1 MRRLLVALALSLAVH
16 GTFLFLVR
24 KSPVPVPPSAPTW
37 VAELE
42 IVERPAAAPPER
54 PKSAEPTA
62 SAQAALVREPP
73 TRKPAPRTR
82 SVARSGEAPAQREV
96 AVSDVPL
103 RPRQGET
110 PFLPHQEETLPGL
123 LPGLRHT
130 LPPSSPEPDEPII
143 DGLSGIHAPAI
154 PKDLVGATVAQAVG
168 QRRGQ
173 SGNVDP
179 YFSRLRERLT
189 EIWNTHRSD
198 GKISDRPGAIRITQ
212 GRSGHLVS
220 AELVSSFSDPRWNRG
235 LLLDLKQAAHLL
247 PEPPPEVFSEHRYLS
262 SLWSFQYS
270 PGALTDFDIVN
281 LFDKKA
287 IPKSDSKRVQLL
299 GAEPS
304 D

>member
-1 MRRLLVALALSLAVH
+1 M
-16 GTFLFLVR
+16 
-24 KSPVPVPPSAPTW
+24 
-37 VAELE
+37 
-42 IVERPAAAPPER
+42 
-54 PKSAEPTA
+54 
-62 SAQAALVREPP
+62 
-73 TRKPAPRTR
+73 
-82 SVARSGEAPAQREV
+82 
-96 AVSDVPL
+96 SDVPL
-103 RPRQGET
+103 RPRQGE
-110 PFLPHQEETLPGL
+110 PFLPRQEETPPGL
-123 LPGLRHT
+123 LPGLRFA

-168 QRRGQ
+168 QRRVQ

-189 EIWNTHRSD
+189 EIWNARRSD
-198 GKISDRPGAIRITQ
+198 GRISDRPGSVRITQ

-220 AELVSSFSDPRWNRG
+220 AELISSFSDPGWDRG

-270 PGALTDFDIVN
+270 PAALTDFDLIN
-281 LFDKKA
+281 LFDKRA
-287 IPKSDSKRVQLL
+287 IPKSDGKRVQLL